1 MRWLY
6 PLILCA
12 LAGCSGGLRTANTLA
27 SPADRA
33 AFCAEQAR
41 QTEANYAAKDQFD
54 AYVAGAQAHRD
65 CLSAGH

>member
-6 PLILCA
+6 PLILCS
-12 LAGCSGGLRTANTLA
+12 LAGCSHGLRTASTPA
-27 SPADRA
+27 SPGDRA

-54 AYVAGAQAHRD
+54 AFVAGARAHRD
-65 CLSAGH
+65 CLSAGR